1 MCRPREQL
9 PVTLLNDV
17 LRIVPVPNERD
28 RIRQRRLNRAG
39 DPGAQQ
45 VLVVWPFVG
54 SQWRLP
60 SKG

>member
-1 MCRPREQL
+1 MGRTREQL

-17 LRIVPVPNERD
+17 FRIVPIPNERD
-28 RIRQRRLNRAG
+28 RIRQRRLNGAGNPRA
-39 DPGAQQ
+39 QNL
-45 VLVVWPFVG
+45 LVSRPFVG